1 MGPFFYVYLI
11 TVATLKI
18 RQVNDKEGKE
28 NEEEGNVLESSES
41 VKKDEK
47 NESVL
52 Q

>member
-1 MGPFFYVYLI
+1 MGSFFYVYLI

-18 RQVNDKEGKE
+18 RQVNKEGKK
-28 NEEEGNVLESSES
+28 NEEERNVLESSES